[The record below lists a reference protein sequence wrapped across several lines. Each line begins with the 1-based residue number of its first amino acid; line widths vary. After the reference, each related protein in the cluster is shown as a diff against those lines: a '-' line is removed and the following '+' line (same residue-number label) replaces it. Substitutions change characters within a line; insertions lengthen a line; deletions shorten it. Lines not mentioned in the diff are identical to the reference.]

1 MQSPSTKANIAL
13 TLATLAFAANFSV
26 WVLYAV
32 IGIHLKSQLGLSATE
47 FGLLL
52 STPIFSGAV
61 LRLPIGFLSERYAP
75 KKLLLW
81 QMAFLIIPLIMLKDA
96 TTLVDYL
103 WLGLLIGVSGVS
115 FTIGIRYVV
124 DWFSSQ
130 KQGTAMGIF
139 GAGNAGAAIT
149 LALAPWII
157 DHAGL
162 DLLGPIY
169 AAGMILVILLFGFV
183 APQTPA
189 YILQKNKQGWQHHF
203 EPLRHLAVW
212 RFGLYYYF
220 VFGGYLALT
229 LWLPQYYVSAYDLN
243 INQAMALTLLYVT
256 SSSLVRAAG
265 GWFADK
271 YGARTVNWSVF
282 WTCLVCLF
290 FLSYPPTTM
299 VIQGVDKQVNLH
311 IEINVWVFTGL
322 IFVIGIAQGFG
333 RASVYKIIYDYYPK
347 QMGSVGGVVA
357 MVGALGGCTL
367 PLIFGIAVDFI
378 GVYSACFMLLYA
390 VLAACMLL
398 MFVANKKEKHQ
409 ERVRHAIETNF
420 LERD

>member
-1 MQSPSTKANIAL
+1 MQSPKSKAIIAL

-32 IGIHLKSQLGLSATE
+32 VGIHLKTNLNLSGTE

-61 LRLPIGFLSERYAP
+61 LRLPIGFLSEKYSP
-75 KKLLLW
+75 KKLFIFQMLILVPPLFLL
-81 QMAFLIIPLIMLKDA
+81 QNA
-96 TTLVDYL
+96 TTLSDYL
-103 WLGLLIGVSGVS
+103 WLGLLIGISGVS
-115 FTIGIRYVV
+115 FTIGIRYIV

-149 LALAPWII
+149 LALGPWII
-157 DHAGL
+157 DSYGINMI
-162 DLLGPIY
+162 GPFY
-169 AAGMILVILLFGFV
+169 AAGMVLITLLFALL
-183 APQTPA
+183 APETPK
-189 YILQKNKQGWQHHF
+189 YIRLSNNQGWKNHI
-203 EPLRHLAVW
+203 EPLKHLAVW

-229 LWLPQYYVSAYDLN
+229 LWLPQYYVSAYGLN

-256 SSSLVRAAG
+256 SSSLIRAAG
-265 GWFADK
+265 GWFSDK

-299 VIQGVDKQVNLH
+299 VIQGVEKDVNIH
-311 IEINVWVFTGL
+311 IEINVFVFTGL
-322 IFVIGIAQGFG
+322 IFIIGIAQGFG
-333 RASVYKIIYDYYPK
+333 RASVYKIIYDHYPK

-367 PLIFGIAVDFI
+367 PLMFGITVDFI
-378 GVYSACFMLLYA
+378 GVYTACFMLLYG

-398 MFVANKKEKHQ
+398 MYMANKQEQHQ
-409 ERVRHAIETNF
+409 QRFKHAIETNF